1 MRASNLA
8 TPSLPTQSEALSL
21 ITKPSHSCTSP
32 PIGATTTTTASPT
45 IKRSNGFSI
54 ANLVLN
60 EKKQSEDN
68 KLCDNKEMG
77 ILERCDAKSLLSDK
91 ISDHHLHHHQFKLD
105 QYNSGVSPSP
115 SRSDIDDDDEL
126 SIKVDDDER
135 EMHSVCYLKSLKGL
149 FLNNI
154 LHDIKWQ
161 EEDDNPSRPR
171 SGCDGE
177 IHQNRGTAEHP
188 EDFPK
193 RKQRRYRTT
202 FTSFQLEELEKAF
215 SRTHYPDVFTR

>member
-32 PIGATTTTTASPT
+32 PIGAITTTTASPT

-126 SIKVDDDER
+126 SIKVDDDDR
-135 EMHSVCYLKSLKGL
+135 EMHSVCYLKSLKVY
-149 FLNNI
+149 FLIIFYTMLNGRKKMI
-154 LHDIKWQ
+154 IPRDLVVVVMVKFTKTEAPLSTPKTFQ
-161 EEDDNPSRPR
+161 SVSRGGIEPL
-171 SGCDGE
+171 S
-177 IHQNRGTAEHP
+177 
-188 EDFPK
+188 
-193 RKQRRYRTT
+193 
-202 FTSFQLEELEKAF
+202 L
-215 SRTHYPDVFTR
+215 VFN